1 MVKQK
6 QNKKRKIGEII
17 ASHWKQKESAQLN
30 PVTGLRLGD
39 RVSLIRPEGAGRVG
53 DVNE

>member
-30 PVTGLRLGD
+30 PATGLRLG
-39 RVSLIRPEGAGRVG
+39 VSLIGLEGAGRVG